1 MEKLAAIQM
10 IEVCI
15 PTVDG
20 RQLILPR
27 HTQPEKD
34 VQMIL
39 DQLQLA
45 LPSQPSPRIKA
56 AAVPPDA
63 RKVV

>member
-1 MEKLAAIQM
+1 L
-10 IEVCI
+10 
-15 PTVDG
+15 
-20 RQLILPR
+20 
-27 HTQPEKD
+27 H
-34 VQMIL
+34 
-39 DQLQLA
+39 QLQLA